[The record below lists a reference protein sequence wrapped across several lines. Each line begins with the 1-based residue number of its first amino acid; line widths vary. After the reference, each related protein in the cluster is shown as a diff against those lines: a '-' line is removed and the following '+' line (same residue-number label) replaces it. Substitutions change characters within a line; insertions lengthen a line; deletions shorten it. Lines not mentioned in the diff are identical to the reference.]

1 MVRNTC
7 QFQVLLYIVP
17 GERNNVEHSE
27 VAFTPQLSGNNLCYT
42 PIGPLLYVSPTCSCF
57 HLTCV
62 CEN

>member
-27 VAFTPQLSGNNLCYT
+27 VAFTPQLSGNNLCYI
-42 PIGPLLYVSPTCSCF
+42 PIGPLLYVSPT
-57 HLTCV
+57 
-62 CEN
+62 